1 MKSGQIKENGIQSV
15 KAMATLIEQ
24 QTVEYDFQYY
34 QQSYPIN
41 VGILLIS
48 DGRSMFKN
56 TLHVPLQKSGAASP
70 AQPFDEEK
78 FKQVLSDQELLGQIR
93 RFFLALQTFSE
104 VTLQD
109 FAIPPA
115 VSEYAQGVFVE
126 LRKQEHETSAGK
138 ELKTTAETF
147 HQWLTLSRLVALS

>member
-1 MKSGQIKENGIQSV
+1 M
-15 KAMATLIEQ
+15 
-24 QTVEYDFQYY
+24 
-34 QQSYPIN
+34 
-41 VGILLIS
+41 
-48 DGRSMFKN
+48 
-56 TLHVPLQKSGAASP
+56 
-70 AQPFDEEK
+70 
-78 FKQVLSDQELLGQIR
+78 
-93 RFFLALQTFSE
+93 
-104 VTLQD
+104 QD

>member
-1 MKSGQIKENGIQSV
+1 
-15 KAMATLIEQ
+15 
-24 QTVEYDFQYY
+24 
-34 QQSYPIN
+34 
-41 VGILLIS
+41 
-48 DGRSMFKN
+48 
-56 TLHVPLQKSGAASP
+56 
-70 AQPFDEEK
+70 
-78 FKQVLSDQELLGQIR
+78 VLSDQELLGQIR

-109 FAIPPA
+109 FAIPTA

-147 HQWLTLSRLVALS
+147 HQWLTLSRLIALSQGYLELTQGHFDLARSLESKRLARIPASPSPAKPQ